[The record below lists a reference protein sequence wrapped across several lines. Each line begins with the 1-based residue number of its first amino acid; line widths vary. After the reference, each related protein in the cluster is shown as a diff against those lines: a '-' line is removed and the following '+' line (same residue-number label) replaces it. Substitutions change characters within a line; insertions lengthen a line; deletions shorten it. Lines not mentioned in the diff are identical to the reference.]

1 MSELTRCN
9 WCSLREMRAKAK
21 RRKTKVIIENGSG
34 DFTGWKVVRYSD
46 RELPSAYFMELS
58 DHCVC

>member
-21 RRKTKVIIENGSG
+21 RRGARVIVENGTG
-34 DFTGWKVVRYSD
+34 DFTDWKVVSYSD